1 MWILGL
7 SVGFLAL
14 VVVAWWRGSVL
25 ARVAAV
31 GLALAMFIFC
41 QPVPYRALRRAVEV
55 PDSARVTINPL
66 TQQPA
71 TPYESGLFTMYE
83 ATRRDVAQDIDFRF
97 LAVGVLAV
105 LALVPG
111 RRSRGTAGDTT
122 SAAAA
127 LGGSADEG
135 AA

>member
-1 MWILGL
+1 MWMLGL

-31 GLALAMFIFC
+31 GLALAMFSFC
-41 QPVPYRALRRAVEV
+41 QPSPYRALRRAVEV
-55 PDSARVTINPL
+55 PDSARVTSDIL
-66 TQQPA
+66 TQRPT
-71 TPYESGLFTMYE
+71 TPYESGLLTMYE
-83 ATRRDVAQDIDFRF
+83 AVRLDVAQDIDFRF

-111 RRSRGTAGDTT
+111 RRSRGTTDDTAI
-122 SAAAA
+122 AAAA
-127 LGGSADEG
+127 LGGSTCEG